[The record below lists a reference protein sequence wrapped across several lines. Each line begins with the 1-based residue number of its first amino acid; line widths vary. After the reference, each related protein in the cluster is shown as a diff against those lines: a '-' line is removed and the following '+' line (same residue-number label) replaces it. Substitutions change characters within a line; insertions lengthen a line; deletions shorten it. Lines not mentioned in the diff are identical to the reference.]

1 VHEHLTAV
9 ITGEKAE
16 PFVGV
21 IPLHLASGHEREPY
35 AKRDS
40 QCAAPDLGAAS
51 SGYRLPARLGDAKIR
66 RAGPAAPGGSIATD
80 GCAGTG
86 GRPAR
91 QLNRRCFFHGSA
103 DCWRRGC

>member
-1 VHEHLTAV
+1 VHEDLTAV

-40 QCAAPDLGAAS
+40 PYAAPVIGAAS
-51 SGYRLPARLGDAKIR
+51 SGYRLPPSLGDAKNG
-66 RAGPAAPGGSIATD
+66 RAGRAAQTGAPPG
-80 GCAGTG
+80 
-86 GRPAR
+86 
-91 QLNRRCFFHGSA
+91 
-103 DCWRRGC
+103 

>member
-1 VHEHLTAV
+1 VHEHLTAI

-40 QCAAPDLGAAS
+40 QYAAPVIGAAS
-51 SGYRLPARLGDAKIR
+51 SGYRLPASLGDAKN
-66 RAGPAAPGGSIATD
+66 GPA
-80 GCAGTG
+80 
-86 GRPAR
+86 GRAAR
-91 QLNRRCFFHGSA
+91 MGVPRIS
-103 DCWRRGC
+103 